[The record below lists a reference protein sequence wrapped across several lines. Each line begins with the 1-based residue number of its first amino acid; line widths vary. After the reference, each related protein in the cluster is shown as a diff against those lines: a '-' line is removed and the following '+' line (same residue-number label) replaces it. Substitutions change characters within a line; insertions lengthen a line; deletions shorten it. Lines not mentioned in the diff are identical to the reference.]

1 MSLEENPKEESDTTQ
16 NVAETEGKQVK
27 ERKSR
32 KEKVKPLAKVKVLCE
47 LFFFLVCLSGC
58 GELINNVFFYQH
70 LGGSSSSSANN
81 DRRRIS

>member
-47 LFFFLVCLSGC
+47 LFFFFSFVCPDVASSLTMCSF
-58 GELINNVFFYQH
+58 IN
-70 LGGSSSSSANN
+70 
-81 DRRRIS
+81 I

>member
-47 LFFFLVCLSGC
+47 LFFFLFVCPDVASSLTMCSF
-58 GELINNVFFYQH
+58 IN
-70 LGGSSSSSANN
+70 
-81 DRRRIS
+81 I

>member
-47 LFFFLVCLSGC
+47 LFFFLFFCPDVASSLTMCSF
-58 GELINNVFFYQH
+58 IN
-70 LGGSSSSSANN
+70 
-81 DRRRIS
+81 I

>member
-47 LFFFLVCLSGC
+47 LFFFSFVCPD
-58 GELINNVFFYQH
+58 VA
-70 LGGSSSSSANN
+70 SSLTMCSF
-81 DRRRIS
+81 III